1 VPWWTYG
8 YTPLTRPPIAEEE
21 EIAILEEQRRLI
33 EEELGYINRRLEE
46 LKKGETRG

>member
-1 VPWWTYG
+1 M
-8 YTPLTRPPIAEEE
+8 TRPPIAEEE